1 MESVRVVERSVV
13 VPSEGTPMRR
23 LWLSSLDVDTAA
35 RGYVPVMYLYGC
47 KPDVPSENVVERLK
61 AALAD
66 ALVPFYPVAGRL
78 AADSSGRPE
87 IDCNAKGVLFTVARS
102 DDLTAD
108 YVRGFAA
115 LSELRKLFV
124 PTVDVE
130 SGAMWAVQ
138 LTFLK
143 CGGVVM
149 GTALHHVLGDAP
161 SAANFIRTW
170 CMMACGSKLV
180 DDDLPCHDRGLMCAR
195 SPPTVDKDLLHSVM
209 SPKISLSAA
218 ARPVVF
224 KVFHVSADQVADLK
238 RLCQRTSTFRAVTA
252 HVWRCAVTARGLAP
266 GSRARI
272 SFLASLRRHVRTRL
286 PPGYFGNTS
295 IMLSATAAVTDIVS
309 GTLASISDT
318 IGAPVQRLNN
328 EVAHSAIDYLE
339 LELARAD
346 NNEPPPPKE
355 GSLPDTDLKVVSWL
369 GMPTRDADFGLGMP
383 EFTRPP
389 DGSTPGVVLLDSADN
404 GDGVLVSAYLE
415 PASINQFGKLLSTT
429 PAY

>member
-1 MESVRVVERSVV
+1 MESVRVLETSVV

-23 LWLSSLDVDTAA
+23 LWLSSIDVDTAA
-35 RGYVPVMYLYGC
+35 RGYVPMMCLYGC
-47 KPDVPSENVVERLK
+47 KPDVSSEDVAERLK
-61 AALAD
+61 
-66 ALVPFYPVAGRL
+66 
-78 AADSSGRPE
+78 
-87 IDCNAKGVLFTVARS
+87 
-102 DDLTAD
+102 
-108 YVRGFAA
+108 
-115 LSELRKLFV
+115 
-124 PTVDVE
+124 
-130 SGAMWAVQ
+130 

-149 GTALHHVLGDAP
+149 GMALHHVLGDSP

-170 CMMACGSKLV
+170 CMIACGSKL
-180 DDDLPCHDRGLMCAR
+180 DDDLPCHDRSLMCAR
-195 SPPTVDKDLLHSVM
+195 SPPVVDKDLLHSVM

-218 ARPVVF
+218 VRPVVF
-224 KVFHVSADQVADLK
+224 KVFHVSADQVADLN
-238 RLCQRTSTFRAVTA
+238 RLCHRTSTFRAVTA

-266 GSRARI
+266 GSRAQI
-272 SFLASLRRHVRTRL
+272 IFLASRRRHVRTRL
-286 PPGYFGNTS
+286 PAGYFGNTS

-328 EVAHSAIDYLE
+328 ELAHSAINYP
-339 LELARAD
+339 ELAGAD
-346 NNEPPPPKE
+346 DEPPPPKQ

-369 GMPTRDADFGLGMP
+369 GMPTRDADFGFAKP

-389 DGSTPGVVLLDSADN
+389 DGSTPGVVLMDSAHN

-415 PASINQFGKLLSTT
+415 PASINQFVKILSTT